1 MQLIGF
7 TNGNAKLLPTPWA
20 EVSSSLIESVP
31 NQMAAQPEGFDALV
45 PNEEFR
51 GFTKFLDVHGY
62 FWLRV
67 TSFDNEEQC
76 LGVYAD
82 YDSLL
87 RREVER

>member
-1 MQLIGF
+1 MQLIDF
-7 TNGNAKLLPTPWA
+7 ANGNAKLLPTPWA
-20 EVSSSLIESVP
+20 EVSSSLIESMS
-31 NQMAAQPEGFDALV
+31 NRMAERPEGFDTLV
-45 PNEEFR
+45 ANEEFY

-62 FWLRV
+62 FWHRV
-67 TSFDNEEQC
+67 TSFDDEEQC